1 MTSVMIVIAKS
12 MSELL
17 GLEHG
22 DAQVQEHHDGQRQEE
37 PLGPGHT
44 RSSAQMSPSIA
55 TTKPTMPSTA
65 RKSAMGPGWPC
76 RCEPD
81 VNTAMSHVNKM
92 SMPAGCQL
100 CLR

>member
-22 DAQVQEHHDGQRQEE
+22 DAQVEEHHDGQRQKD

-65 RKSAMGPGWPC
+65 RKSAMDPCWRRVREPG
-76 RCEPD
+76 
-81 VNTAMSHVNKM
+81 VNAAPMGVNKM
-92 SMPAGCQL
+92 SMPAGCPL